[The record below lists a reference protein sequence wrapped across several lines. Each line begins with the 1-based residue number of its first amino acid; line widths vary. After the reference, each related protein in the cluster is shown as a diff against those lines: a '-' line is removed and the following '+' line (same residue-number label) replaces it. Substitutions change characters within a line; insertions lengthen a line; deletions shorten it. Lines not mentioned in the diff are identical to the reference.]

1 MQRAEAGKEETGHEP
16 GRKVNLQI
24 HKELL
29 LGTVF
34 GLEFL
39 PYTLFQGSRAF
50 SHKRERAFPI
60 DNPE

>member
-24 HKELL
+24 HKELS

-34 GLEFL
+34 YRLRILTVYIIPGILCF
-39 PYTLFQGSRAF
+39 
-50 SHKRERAFPI
+50 
-60 DNPE
+60 